1 MRPEERTEPSDTSA
15 HIACEAAAIS
25 CASGIGSSLG
35 YPSGMYARCLASVPT
50 SATRMFDIE
59 IDRTSERPGTSVG
72 LVRIPVSA
80 LYLHDQRQP
89 ARVRA

>member
-1 MRPEERTEPSDTSA
+1 M
-15 HIACEAAAIS
+15 
-25 CASGIGSSLG
+25 GSSLG

-72 LVRIPVSA
+72 LVRIPV
-80 LYLHDQRQP
+80 
-89 ARVRA
+89 